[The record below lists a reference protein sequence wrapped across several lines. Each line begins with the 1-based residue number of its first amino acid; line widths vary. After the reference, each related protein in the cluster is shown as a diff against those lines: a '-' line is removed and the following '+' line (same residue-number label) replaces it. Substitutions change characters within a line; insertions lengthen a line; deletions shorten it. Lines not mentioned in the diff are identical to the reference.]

1 MPFSS
6 LYQKRLVLGL
16 AVLAALS
23 VGAAG
28 LVPERAAPFVA
39 APDCG
44 VAFDPAPLVEA
55 GAVSRSPLGPG
66 ASGDQ
71 CRGWPISLGTPG
83 AGFPYTPTLYDMDG
97 DGAAEIFLTGGNT
110 FGLGGDGSFLPGW
123 PTGEMQYM
131 GYGTT
136 GNMPGPSAGDMDFD
150 GEPEVVW
157 TERDW
162 WAGGDTMWCF
172 NGKYLDGSDMPGF
185 PQQAPGQTSN
195 ALDTPFVLGDTDGDG
210 DLEAWG
216 AHTLGNNFTHY
227 RVSAFDHLGTRL
239 FTVDVDPAEDILSLY
254 FGDVDGNGAAEMFGV
269 SWLDPSYRLHL
280 FEADGSAQPGYPIV
294 LLTPP
299 SSAYAMFGP
308 PVPADLDG
316 DGDLEILLG
325 YNYGGS
331 SKAECFHHDGS
342 PYAGF
347 PMQIATSSQLFYL
360 GLGDVT
366 ADGAPELI
374 AFENHLSGNY
384 RVFVL
389 DVATGSVLSG
399 WPFGLAAWPKGFPT
413 VVDVDGDGVQDI
425 CFATDGAELYAVSG
439 AGQVVAGFPKAMNGP
454 SISGVAAGDIDGDG
468 LFELVA
474 ATWDGWVHAWD
485 TPSPALAGSA
495 DWPLRGVNA
504 RNTGVYGAHDSP
516 IPDIKVDGQDGP
528 LTIPSTQTVSMTL
541 ELDAG
546 VKKGE
551 DHDWWI
557 GAVLNGSAL
566 YCWSIP
572 TGWTYCANWNPI
584 RAYGGPLTDLD
595 GYLLHQG
602 TIPAG
607 SWRFVFAIDGPNN
620 LYEGTDKD
628 TIQITSF

>member
-6 LYQKRLVLGL
+6 LHQKRLIFGL

-23 VGAAG
+23 VIAAG
-28 LVPERAAPFVA
+28 LIPERNARFVA

-44 VAFDPAPLVEA
+44 AAFDSAPRYAADAPPRPYPVTR
-55 GAVSRSPLGPG
+55 GG
-66 ASGDQ
+66 GDL
-71 CRGWPISLGTPG
+71 CRGWPVSLGTPG
-83 AGFPYTPTLYDMDG
+83 AGFPYTPTLFDMDG

-110 FGLGGDGSFLPGW
+110 FGLDGDGSFLPGW
-123 PTGEMQYM
+123 PTSEMQYM

-136 GNMPGPSAGDMDFD
+136 GNMPGPSAGYMESN
-150 GEPEVVW
+150 GSAQVVW

-185 PQQAPGQTSN
+185 PQQAPDQTSN

-227 RVSAFDHLGTRL
+227 RVSAFDHLGSRL

-254 FGDVDGNGAAEMFGV
+254 FGDVDGNGVAEMFAV
-269 SWLDPSYRLHL
+269 SWLDPSYRLHV
-280 FEADGSAQPGYPIV
+280 FEADGSSQTGYPIV
-294 LLTPP
+294 LHTPP

-308 PVPADLDG
+308 PVPADLDE

-325 YNYGGS
+325 YNYGGAS
-331 SKAECFHHDGS
+331 QAQCFHHDGS
-342 PYAGF
+342 AYAGF
-347 PMQIATSSQLFYL
+347 PLQIATSSQLFYL

-366 ADGAPELI
+366 ADGTPELI
-374 AFENHLSGNY
+374 AFENHLSGDY

-389 DVATGSVLSG
+389 DMTTGSVLSG
-399 WPFGLAAWPKGFPT
+399 WPYGSSDWPKGFPT
-413 VVDVDGDGVQDI
+413 VVDVNGDDVQEI
-425 CFATDGAELYAVSG
+425 CFVTDGGELYALSG
-439 AGQVVAGFPKAMNGP
+439 AGQVIAGFPKAMASP
-454 SISGVAAGDIDGDG
+454 AISGVAAGDIDADG

-474 ATWDGWVHAWD
+474 ATWDGLVYAWD
-485 TPSPALAGSA
+485 TTSPALARNA
-495 DWPLRGVNA
+495 DWPVRGVNA
-504 RNTGVYGAHDSP
+504 RNTGIYGATDSP

-528 LTIPSTQTVSMTL
+528 LTVPSTQTVTMTL
-541 ELDAG
+541 SVGAG

-557 GAVLNGSAL
+557 GAVRNSTSL

-572 TGWTYCANWNPI
+572 AGWTYCAGWVPI
-584 RAYGGPLTDLD
+584 RAYGGPLNDID
-595 GYLLHQG
+595 GYVLHQG
-602 TIPAG
+602 TIPVG
-607 SWRFVFAIDGPNN
+607 SWLFVFAIDRPNN

-628 TIQITSF
+628 TLEVISY